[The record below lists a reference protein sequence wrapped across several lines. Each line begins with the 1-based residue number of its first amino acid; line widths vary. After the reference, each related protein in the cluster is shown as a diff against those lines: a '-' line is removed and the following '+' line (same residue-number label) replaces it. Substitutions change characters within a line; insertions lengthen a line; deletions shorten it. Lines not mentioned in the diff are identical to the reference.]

1 MPVLGVSQCSARDWT
16 IESPCAIIY
25 IESRGELPLLDIWFK
40 PQEKEES
47 MATQVELYKRILDAM
62 GDDAEVAELCRK
74 HINRAEQNS
83 AKTAAKM
90 DEIKRFMRNHTGEYA
105 EKTAREIA
113 VALNARGGTGNW
125 STRGAAYYLSSL
137 VKEGLVNWM
146 DSKGSARKYYWVKS
160 YEE

>member
-1 MPVLGVSQCSARDWT
+1 
-16 IESPCAIIY
+16 
-25 IESRGELPLLDIWFK
+25 
-40 PQEKEES
+40 
-47 MATQVELYKRILDAM
+47 MATQVELYKRILDVM

-74 HINRAEQNS
+74 HINRAEQGS

-90 DEIKRFMRNHTGEYA
+90 EEVKSFMRNHTGEYT

-113 VALNARGGTGNW
+113 IALNARGGGCNW
-125 STRGAAYYLSSL
+125 NTRGAAYYLSIL

>member
-1 MPVLGVSQCSARDWT
+1 
-16 IESPCAIIY
+16 
-25 IESRGELPLLDIWFK
+25 
-40 PQEKEES
+40 
-47 MATQVELYKRILDAM
+47 MATQVELYKRILDVM

-74 HINRAEQNS
+74 HINRAEQGS

-90 DEIKRFMRNHTGEYA
+90 EEIKSFMRNHTGEYA

-113 VALNARGGTGNW
+113 IALNARGSTCNW
-125 STRGAAYYLSSL
+125 NTRGAAYYLSIL